1 MGALRRAARAA
12 SSLLLARAEF
22 AAVELT
28 QTGAEALRW
37 LAWALAATALLVLTL
52 IVATVTIVLALWD
65 RLGWWS
71 LGFVTLAYATAT
83 GYLIVRLRHALNAR
97 RPLLA
102 QTLAEL
108 SKDRE
113 ALFGHGVEAGSEP
126 KR

>member
-28 QTGAEALRW
+28 QTGADALRW
-37 LAWALAATALLVLTL
+37 LLWALATTALLVLTL
-52 IVATVTIVLALWD
+52 IVVTVTIVLALWD
-65 RLGWWS
+65 RLGWLS
-71 LGFVTLAYATAT
+71 LALLTLIYASVT
-83 GYLIVRLRHALNAR
+83 GYLMVRLRQELRSH
-97 RPLLA
+97 RPLLS

-113 ALFGHGVEAGSEP
+113 ALFGHGPEAEGER

>member
-28 QTGAEALRW
+28 QTGADALRW
-37 LAWALAATALLVLTL
+37 LLWALAATSMLALTL
-52 IVATVTIVLALWD
+52 IAATATIVLALWD
-65 RLGWWS
+65 WLGWFS
-71 LGFVTLAYATAT
+71 LGLLTLAYAIVTA
-83 GYLIVRLRHALNAR
+83 YLLVRLRRELRSR

-113 ALFGHGVEAGSEP
+113 ALFGRGADAGPEP
-126 KR
+126 RP

>member
-1 MGALRRAARAA
+1 VGALRRAARAA

-28 QTGAEALRW
+28 QTGADALRW
-37 LAWALAATALLVLTL
+37 LLWALAATSMLALTL
-52 IVATVTIVLALWD
+52 IAATATIVLALWD
-65 RLGWWS
+65 WLGWIS
-71 LGFVTLAYATAT
+71 LGLLTLAYAIVTA
-83 GYLIVRLRHALNAR
+83 YLFVRLRRELRSR

-113 ALFGHGVEAGSEP
+113 ALFGRGADAGPEP
-126 KR
+126 RP

>member
-1 MGALRRAARAA
+1 VGALHRAARAA

-22 AAVELT
+22 AAVEVT
-28 QTGAEALRW
+28 QTGADALRW
-37 LAWALAATALLVLTL
+37 LLWALAATALLVVTL
-52 IVATVTIVLALWD
+52 IVATVTIVLAVWD
-65 RLGWWS
+65 RLGWLS
-71 LGFVTLAYATAT
+71 LAVLTLVYAIAT
-83 GYLIVRLRHALNAR
+83 GYLMVRLRRELRNR

-113 ALFGHGVEAGSEP
+113 ALFGHRAETRAEP

>member
-1 MGALRRAARAA
+1 VGALRRAARAA

-28 QTGAEALRW
+28 QTSADALRW
-37 LAWALAATALLVLTL
+37 LLWALAATSMLALTL
-52 IVATVTIVLALWD
+52 IAATATIVLALWD
-65 RLGWWS
+65 WLGWIS
-71 LGFVTLAYATAT
+71 LGLLTLAYAIVTA
-83 GYLIVRLRHALNAR
+83 YLFVRLRRELRSR

-113 ALFGHGVEAGSEP
+113 ALFGRGADAGPEP
-126 KR
+126 SP

>member
-1 MGALRRAARAA
+1 VGALRRAARAA

-52 IVATVTIVLALWD
+52 IVATVTIVLAVWD

-71 LGFVTLAYATAT
+71 LAFLTLVYAALT
-83 GYLIVRLRHALNAR
+83 GYLIVRLRQELRNR

-102 QTLAEL
+102 QTLAEV

-113 ALFGHGVEAGSEP
+113 ALFGHGGESGAEP

>member
-1 MGALRRAARAA
+1 VGALRRAAKAG
-12 SSLLLARAEF
+12 SSLLLSRAEF

-28 QTGAEALRW
+28 QTGADALRW
-37 LAWALAATALLVLTL
+37 LIWALATTALLVLTL
-52 IVATVTIVLALWD
+52 IVATVAIVLALWD
-65 RLGWWS
+65 RVGWWS
-71 LGFVTLAYATAT
+71 LGILTLAYATAT
-83 GYLIVRLRHALNAR
+83 GYLMVRLRRELRNR
-97 RPLLA
+97 RPLFA

>member
-1 MGALRRAARAA
+1 VGALRRAARAA

-52 IVATVTIVLALWD
+52 IVATVTIVLAVWD

-71 LGFVTLAYATAT
+71 LAFLTLAYAGLT
-83 GYLIVRLRHALNAR
+83 GYLIVRLRQELRNR

-102 QTLAEL
+102 QTLAEV

-113 ALFGHGVEAGSEP
+113 ALFGHGAETGAEP

>member
-28 QTGAEALRW
+28 QIGAEALQW
-37 LAWALAATALLVLTL
+37 LLWALAATALLVVTL
-52 IVATVTIVLALWD
+52 IVATVTIVLAVWD
-65 RLGWWS
+65 RLGWFS
-71 LGFVTLAYATAT
+71 LGVLTLVYATVTA
-83 GYLIVRLRHALNAR
+83 YLIVRLHRALRNR

-113 ALFGHGVEAGSEP
+113 ALLGHSAETGSEP